1 MPQRVRYR
9 ALRLRACAMPPS
21 SSCVG
26 SCHGLTWADQRAR
39 RQGDLWA
46 EIELSSWSD
55 SLFLPWQTELGL
67 GAAEPSAGAG
77 QLGAK
82 RNRKPPQASDRCIGG
97 VRVRLS
103 SPLVHFFHEL
113 KAVASKCRILDN
125 LEVAIGDS
133 RWSGARLKC
142 RSAEAKSCGAHA
154 CCATLAHHAAPCGL
168 GIAHRPMAIAH
179 CTWHCNA
186 QRLSFER
193 CETLKERSAL
203 QGFRATCPLSYSLF
217 EDKGHKELAYSPQG
231 ESARAAERQRGRAL
245 PL

>member
-1 MPQRVRYR
+1 MP
-9 ALRLRACAMPPS
+9 
-21 SSCVG
+21 
-26 SCHGLTWADQRAR
+26 WADQRAL